1 VFPFHNIDL
10 VDDFQGSFLK
20 EYSKV
25 TAKLKLM
32 VETSHEQFKVGWE
45 SSLSE
50 TSDILEAMESTVIAA
65 RKSLMRNVSILP
77 ENYNPPQYVGV
88 IVGINELDEE
98 LEHFDAMSQVRCT
111 S

>member
-1 VFPFHNIDL
+1 
-10 VDDFQGSFLK
+10 
-20 EYSKV
+20 
-25 TAKLKLM
+25 
-32 VETSHEQFKVGWE
+32 
-45 SSLSE
+45 
-50 TSDILEAMESTVIAA
+50 MESTVIAA

-77 ENYNPPQYVGV
+77 ANYNPPQYVGV